1 MKLNENRD
9 SILRKI
15 LKHRELIVKV
25 QRKFRFSQKSVF
37 NYKKLLTQ
45 MYEKYFNLAVEKT
58 VEIKIENLS
67 LREEFIMN
75 YKTDELKKWGI
86 ENYY

>member
-1 MKLNENRD
+1 MKLNVNRA
-9 SILRKI
+9 SIVRKI

-25 QRKFRFSQKSVF
+25 QRKFRFSKKAVF

-45 MYEKYFNLAVEKT
+45 MYEKYFYLAVEKT
-58 VEIKIENLS
+58 VEIKIESLS

>member
-1 MKLNENRD
+1 
-9 SILRKI
+9 
-15 LKHRELIVKV
+15 
-25 QRKFRFSQKSVF
+25 
-37 NYKKLLTQ
+37 

-58 VEIKIENLS
+58 VEIKIESLS

>member
-1 MKLNENRD
+1 MKLNVNRD

-45 MYEKYFNLAVEKT
+45 MYEKYFYLAVEKT
-58 VEIKIENLS
+58 VEIKIESLS

>member
-1 MKLNENRD
+1 MKLNVNRD
-9 SILRKI
+9 SIIRKI

-25 QRKFRFSQKSVF
+25 QRKFRFSLKAVF

-58 VEIKIENLS
+58 VEIKIESLS